1 MIALMLYPL
10 IGHGVVLPTDATD
23 DAGVLQNGSVR
34 PLILVADFDESRTV
48 RSVAFSINELRY
60 VAEMAWKRSTREGS
74 DGDVPL
80 AYINDPKT
88 FRTVLQHP
96 KSTSV

>member
-34 PLILVADFDESRTV
+34 PLTLVADFDESRTV
-48 RSVAFSINELRY
+48 RFCSRQYQRVALRCRNGMEE
-60 VAEMAWKRSTREGS
+60 VDAGKARMAT
-74 DGDVPL
+74 
-80 AYINDPKT
+80 Y
-88 FRTVLQHP
+88 H
-96 KSTSV
+96 